1 MKAWPRFIPDLT
13 LWYPWHSARGT
24 LPDRFHGLGL
34 PEICRVLGV
43 PCWHS
48 VRPWH
53 VELDGITVHGEQGAT
68 EKTLIWET
76 AAGALTSRWTLGP
89 DGDWWQAEYP
99 VKTLADVKAASEVAE
114 ARRYVIEPGIAA
126 ENGGTTVDGIVSLE
140 LPQRPWSELFHAF
153 LGWSEGLMLFLEEP
167 EAVQEIARTL
177 EAKLAVLVDGI
188 AALPGSVILS
198 PDNLDGQFVTPAAF
212 EENLAPSYR
221 RTAAALHA
229 HGKRLVVHVGG
240 PVRRLLPMLAAC
252 GVDCVEGVCGAPQ
265 GDSTLAE
272 ARSLCGPEMTL
283 WGGIAQDFLLANR
296 TETEFEEAV
305 AAALA
310 EAANDERKVAGVAD
324 KVPVEAL
331 SGRLEKLARMAAER
345 FTR

>member
-1 MKAWPRFIPDLT
+1 MEAWPRFIPDLT
-13 LWYPWHSARGT
+13 LWHAWHSERGT
-24 LPDRFHGLGL
+24 LPERFQGMGLT
-34 PEICRVLGV
+34 EICRLLGV
-43 PCWHS
+43 PCWQS

-53 VELDGITVHGEQGAT
+53 AELGGVTVREEQGAA
-68 EKTLIWET
+68 EKTLVWET
-76 AAGALTSRWTLGP
+76 AAGVLTSRWTLGP
-89 DGDWWQAEYP
+89 DGDWWQSEYP
-99 VKTLADVKAASEVAE
+99 VKTSADLKAARQVAE
-114 ARRYVIEPGIAA
+114 ARRYVIDPDVAA
-126 ENGGTTVDGIVSLE
+126 RSLRSTVDDIVSLE

-177 EAKLAVLVDGI
+177 EEKLAGLVDGI

-198 PDNLDGQFVTPAAF
+198 PDNLDGQFINPATF

-221 RTAAALHA
+221 GTAEALHK
-229 HGKRLVVHVGG
+229 HGKLLVVHVGG
-240 PVRRLLPMLAAC
+240 PVRRLLPGLAGC

-296 TETEFEEAV
+296 TEAEFEEAV
-305 AAALA
+305 AAALT
-310 EAANDERKVAGVAD
+310 EAANDANTVAGVAD
-324 KVPVEAL
+324 RIPVGAL
-331 SGRLEKLARMAAER
+331 PGRLDKLVKMAAR
-345 FTR
+345 GRS